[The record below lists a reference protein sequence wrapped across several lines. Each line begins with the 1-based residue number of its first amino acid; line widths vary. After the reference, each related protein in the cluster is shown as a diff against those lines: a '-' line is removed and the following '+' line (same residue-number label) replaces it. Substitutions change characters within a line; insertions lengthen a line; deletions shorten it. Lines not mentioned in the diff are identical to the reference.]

1 MIWMDL
7 PLRESKSVFT
17 NVGIAPHRL
26 QTIADAVFTS
36 ADALNSKSIS
46 TSALLQE
53 KR

>member
-1 MIWMDL
+1 MIRIDL

-17 NVGIAPHRL
+17 NVGVAPHRL
-26 QTIADAVFTS
+26 QTVVEAVFATR
-36 ADALNSKSIS
+36 ALKSKSIS

>member
-1 MIWMDL
+1 MIRIDL

-26 QTIADAVFTS
+26 QTIAEAVFTS
-36 ADALNSKSIS
+36 TALDSKS
-46 TSALLQE
+46 TLTFALLQE

>member
-1 MIWMDL
+1 MDR

-26 QTIADAVFTS
+26 QAFAEAVFTS
-36 ADALNSKSIS
+36 TGALNSKSIS

>member
-1 MIWMDL
+1 MIRIDL

-26 QTIADAVFTS
+26 QAFAEAVFTS
-36 ADALNSKSIS
+36 AGALHSKSIS